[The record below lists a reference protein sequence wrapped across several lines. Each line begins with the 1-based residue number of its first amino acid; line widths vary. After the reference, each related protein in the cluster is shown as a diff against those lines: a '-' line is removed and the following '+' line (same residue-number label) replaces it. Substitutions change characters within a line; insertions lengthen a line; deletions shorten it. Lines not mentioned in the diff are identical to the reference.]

1 MSENT
6 ITKLE
11 KKILDKSKSLFE
23 LRMKLVS
30 NDLKDTSKISKTKR
44 EIARLK
50 TQLGNTRKQN
60 V

>member
-50 TQLGNTRKQN
+50 TELGNTRKQN